1 MVSFETPENL
11 WLRFAVYFSNM
22 SKSARYFV
30 KCIGLVGFMSATV
43 LTFGQD
49 SLFIMRGTWGQLPE
63 APEVLRLNASAD
75 WSEQNAVLE
84 REAGTAS
91 SLVIV
96 NADTTSHVWALLMG
110 ETEGT
115 TIEPGDT
122 AVVDLPALP
131 MGTYRLGLIDGEGS
145 GLGAQSM
152 LQVGLQSDGNSALF
166 HWNLCDWET
175 QQMASWSSGTE
186 PDPTAA
192 YVPNYFSINEQTY
205 PTTLEDPNALVSVAL
220 GDTCWIAVANH
231 GQMDHVLHFHGFH
244 VEVLTSNLQ
253 PARIGWSKDTVPVKK
268 GEGMTVQLVANQ
280 AGIYPVHDHNLIAVT
295 NAGFYPGGMLT
306 QIIVDP

>member
-1 MVSFETPENL
+1 MIGS
-11 WLRFAVYFSNM
+11 LRPLFL
-22 SKSARYFV
+22 R
-30 KCIGLVGFMSATV
+30 CIGLVGFMLATM

-49 SLFIMRGTWGQLPE
+49 SLFIMRGAWDQIPE

-75 WSEQNAVLE
+75 WSEQNAVFE
-84 REAGTAS
+84 REAATAS
-91 SLVIV
+91 NLVVV
-96 NADTTSHVWALLMG
+96 NADTTSHVWALLIG
-110 ETEGT
+110 ETDGI

-131 MGTYRLGLIDGEGS
+131 MGTYRLGLIDGEGI

-152 LQVGLQSDGNSALF
+152 LQVGLQSDGDPALF

-186 PDPTAA
+186 PDPMAA

-205 PTTLEDPNALVSVAL
+205 PTTLEDPNALISVAL

>member
-1 MVSFETPENL
+1 MTNL
-11 WLRFAVYFSNM
+11 CRHLLKSTGTTGFAL
-22 SKSARYFV
+22 A
-30 KCIGLVGFMSATV
+30 AV

-49 SLFIMRGTWGQLPE
+49 SLFISRGTWEQLPE

-75 WSEQNAVLE
+75 WTNQNAILE
-84 REAGTAS
+84 REAGMSS

-96 NADTTSHVWALLMG
+96 NADSTSHEWALLFG
-110 ETEGT
+110 DAESI

-122 AVVDLPALP
+122 AVVELPALS
-131 MGTYRLGLIDGEGS
+131 MGTYRLGLIDGEGG

-152 LQVGLQSDGNSALF
+152 LKVGLPPDADLAVF

-175 QQMASWSSGTE
+175 DQMASWSSGTE
-186 PDPTAA
+186 PDPNAA

-205 PTTLEDPNALVSVAL
+205 PSTLEDPNALISIAL
-220 GDTCWIAVANH
+220 SDTCWIAVANH

-253 PARIGWSKDTVPVKK
+253 PSRIGWSKDTVPIKK
-268 GEGMTVQLVANQ
+268 GEGMTLQLVANQ
-280 AGIYPVHDHNLIAVT
+280 VGTYPVHDHNLIAVT

-306 QIIVDP
+306 QIIVVP

>member
-1 MVSFETPENL
+1 MNL
-11 WLRFAVYFSNM
+11 QLSEAVYSCIMSN
-22 SKSARYFV
+22 RLCLV
-30 KCIGLVGFMSATV
+30 LKCIGTTGFTLASV

-49 SLFIMRGTWGQLPE
+49 SLFIMRGTWDQLPE
-63 APEVLRLNASAD
+63 APEVLRLNTSAD
-75 WSEQNAVLE
+75 WSEQNHIFE
-84 REAGTAS
+84 REAGIAS
-91 SLVIV
+91 NLVIV
-96 NADTTSHVWALLMG
+96 NADTTSHVWALLMSG
-110 ETEGT
+110 TEGI
-115 TIEPGDT
+115 TIEPGDS

-152 LQVGLQSDGNSALF
+152 LQVGLQSDGDPALF

-186 PDPTAA
+186 PDPTEA

-220 GDTCWIAVANH
+220 GDTCWIAIANH
-231 GQMDHVLHFHGFH
+231 GQMDHILHFHGFH

-253 PARIGWSKDTVPVKK
+253 PTRIGWSKDTVPVKK

-295 NAGFYPGGMLT
+295 NAGFYPGGMIT

>member
-1 MVSFETPENL
+1 M
-11 WLRFAVYFSNM
+11 
-22 SKSARYFV
+22 
-30 KCIGLVGFMSATV
+30 KCIGTTGFVLATV
-43 LTFGQD
+43 LAFGQD
-49 SLFIMRGTWGQLPE
+49 SLFIMRGTWDQLPE
-63 APEVLRLNASAD
+63 APQVLRLNTSAN
-75 WSEQNAVLE
+75 WSEQNAILE
-84 REAGTAS
+84 READLAS
-91 SLVIV
+91 TLVIV
-96 NADTTSHVWALLMG
+96 NADSTSHQWAVLTG
-110 ETEGT
+110 DTEGI
-115 TIEPGDT
+115 TIESGDT
-122 AVVDLPALP
+122 AVVNLPALP

-152 LQVGLQSDGNSALF
+152 LQVGLQSDEDLALF

-175 QQMASWSSGTE
+175 DQMAAWGNGME

-205 PTTLEDPNALVSVAL
+205 PTTLEDPNTLVSVAL

-253 PARIGWSKDTVPVKK
+253 PARIGWSKDTVPIKK
-268 GEGMTVQLVANQ
+268 GEGMTLLLVANQ
-280 AGIYPVHDHNLIAVT
+280 AGTYPVHDHNLIAVT

>member
-1 MVSFETPENL
+1 MNLQLSSAVYISIMVNR
-11 WLRFAVYFSNM
+11 LRFFL
-22 SKSARYFV
+22 
-30 KCIGLVGFMSATV
+30 KCIGTTGFTLASV

-49 SLFIMRGTWGQLPE
+49 SLFIMRGTWDQLPE
-63 APEVLRLNASAD
+63 APEVLRLNDSAD
-75 WSEQNAVLE
+75 WSDQNAILE
-84 REAGTAS
+84 REAGMAS
-91 SLVIV
+91 NLVIV
-96 NADTTSHVWALLMG
+96 NADSTSHEWASLIG
-110 ETEGT
+110 EIEGI

-122 AVVDLPALP
+122 AVVDLPALS
-131 MGTYRLGLIDGEGS
+131 MGTYRLGLIDGEGG

-152 LQVGLQSDGNSALF
+152 LQVGLESDADLALF

-175 QQMASWSSGTE
+175 NQMASWSNGTE
-186 PDPTAA
+186 PDPNAA

-205 PTTLEDPNALVSVAL
+205 PTTLEDTNALISVPL

-253 PARIGWSKDTVPVKK
+253 PTRIGWSKDTVPIKK
-268 GEGMTVQLVANQ
+268 GEGMTLQLVANQ
-280 AGIYPVHDHNLIAVT
+280 AGTYPVHDHNLIAVT

-306 QIIVDP
+306 QIIVAP

>member
-1 MVSFETPENL
+1 MTSGFRHLLKVTGTTG
-11 WLRFAVYFSNM
+11 FA
-22 SKSARYFV
+22 
-30 KCIGLVGFMSATV
+30 LVAV
-43 LTFGQD
+43 LALGQD
-49 SLFIMRGTWGQLPE
+49 SLFIARGTWEQLPE
-63 APEVLRLNASAD
+63 APEILRLNASAD
-75 WSEQNAVLE
+75 WTNQNAIVE
-84 REAGTAS
+84 RDAGMSS

-96 NADTTSHVWALLMG
+96 NADSTSHEWALLFG
-110 ETEGT
+110 DAEGI

-122 AVVDLPALP
+122 AVVELPALS
-131 MGTYRLGLIDGEGS
+131 MGTYRLGLIDGEGG

-152 LQVGLQSDGNSALF
+152 LQVGLPPDADLAVF

-175 QQMASWSSGTE
+175 DQMASWSSGTE
-186 PDPTAA
+186 PDPNAA

-205 PTTLEDPNALVSVAL
+205 PTTLEDPNALISIAL

-253 PARIGWSKDTVPVKK
+253 PSRIGWSKDTVPIKK
-268 GEGMTVQLVANQ
+268 GEGMTLQLVANQ
-280 AGIYPVHDHNLIAVT
+280 VGTYPVHDHNLIAVT

-306 QIIVDP
+306 QIIVAP

>member
-1 MVSFETPENL
+1 
-11 WLRFAVYFSNM
+11 
-22 SKSARYFV
+22 
-30 KCIGLVGFMSATV
+30 MSATM
-43 LTFGQD
+43 LTLGQD

-75 WSEQNAVLE
+75 WSEQNAVIE

-96 NADTTSHVWALLMG
+96 NADSTSHQWALLHG
-110 ETEGT
+110 VGIGI
-115 TIEPGDT
+115 TIESGDT
-122 AVVDLPALP
+122 VSVELPALP
-131 MGTYRLGLIDGEGS
+131 MGTYRVGLIDGEGS

-152 LQVGLQSDGNSALF
+152 LQVGLQSDGDPALF
-166 HWNLCDWET
+166 HWNLGDWET
-175 QQMASWSSGTE
+175 DQMAAWSNGTE
-186 PDPTAA
+186 PDLTAA

-220 GDTCWIAVANH
+220 GDTCWVAVANH

-280 AGIYPVHDHNLIAVT
+280 TGIYPVHDHNLIAVT

>member
-1 MVSFETPENL
+1 MNL
-11 WLRFAVYFSNM
+11 QLSSAVYISIMANRLRFFL
-22 SKSARYFV
+22 
-30 KCIGLVGFMSATV
+30 KCIGTTGFTLASV

-49 SLFIMRGTWGQLPE
+49 SLFIMRGTWDQLPE
-63 APEVLRLNASAD
+63 APEVLRLNDSAD
-75 WSEQNAVLE
+75 WSDQNAILE
-84 REAGTAS
+84 REAGMAS
-91 SLVIV
+91 NLVIV
-96 NADTTSHVWALLMG
+96 NADSTSHEWASLIG
-110 ETEGT
+110 EIEGI

-122 AVVDLPALP
+122 AVVDLPALS
-131 MGTYRLGLIDGEGS
+131 MGTYRLGLIDGEGG

-152 LQVGLQSDGNSALF
+152 LQVGLESDADLALF

-175 QQMASWSSGTE
+175 NQMASWSNGTE
-186 PDPTAA
+186 PDPNAA

-253 PARIGWSKDTVPVKK
+253 PTRIGWSKDTVPIKK
-268 GEGMTVQLVANQ
+268 GEGMTLQLVANQ
-280 AGIYPVHDHNLIAVT
+280 AGTYPVHDHNLIAVT

-306 QIIVDP
+306 QIIVAP

>member
-1 MVSFETPENL
+1 MNL
-11 WLRFAVYFSNM
+11 QLSSVVYFSIM
-22 SKSARYFV
+22 SNRLRFV
-30 KCIGLVGFMSATV
+30 LKCIGTTGFTLASV
-43 LTFGQD
+43 LAFGQD
-49 SLFIMRGTWGQLPE
+49 SLFISRGTWDQLPE
-63 APEVLRLNASAD
+63 APEVIRLNASAD
-75 WSEQNAVLE
+75 WSNQNAILE
-84 REAGTAS
+84 REAGVAS
-91 SLVIV
+91 NLVIV
-96 NADTTSHVWALLMG
+96 NSDSTSHEWALLNG
-110 ETEGT
+110 DAEGI

-122 AVVDLPALP
+122 AVVELPALA
-131 MGTYRLGLIDGEGS
+131 MGTYRLGLIDGEGG

-152 LQVGLQSDGNSALF
+152 LQVGLPQNADFDLF

-175 QQMASWSSGTE
+175 NQMASWSNGTE
-186 PDPTAA
+186 PDPNAA

-205 PTTLEDPNALVSVAL
+205 PTTLEDPNALISVAL

-253 PARIGWSKDTVPVKK
+253 PTRIGWSKDTVPIKK
-268 GEGMTVQLVANQ
+268 GEGMTLQLVANQ

>member
-1 MVSFETPENL
+1 MNLQLSSAVYISIMVNR
-11 WLRFAVYFSNM
+11 LRFFL
-22 SKSARYFV
+22 
-30 KCIGLVGFMSATV
+30 KCIGTTGFTLASV

-49 SLFIMRGTWGQLPE
+49 SLFIMRGTWDQLPE
-63 APEVLRLNASAD
+63 APEVLRLNDSAD
-75 WSEQNAVLE
+75 WSDQNAILE
-84 REAGTAS
+84 REAGMAS
-91 SLVIV
+91 NLVIV
-96 NADTTSHVWALLMG
+96 NADSTSHEWASLIG
-110 ETEGT
+110 EIEGI

-122 AVVDLPALP
+122 AVVDLPALS
-131 MGTYRLGLIDGEGS
+131 MGTYRLGLIDGEGG

-152 LQVGLQSDGNSALF
+152 LQVGLESDADLALF

-175 QQMASWSSGTE
+175 NQMASWSNGTE
-186 PDPTAA
+186 PDPNAA

-253 PARIGWSKDTVPVKK
+253 PTRIGWSKDTVPIKK
-268 GEGMTVQLVANQ
+268 GEGMTLQLVANQ
-280 AGIYPVHDHNLIAVT
+280 AGTYPVHDHNLIAVT

-306 QIIVDP
+306 QIIVAP